1 MGKGERIG
9 EGLLISTN
17 TVPGIFISKKK
28 KKKRVKV
35 RKKCNTCTCWLT
47 VLNNNTGLD

>member
-28 KKKRVKV
+28 KKKESRLEKSVTHAHV
-35 RKKCNTCTCWLT
+35 GSQC
-47 VLNNNTGLD
+47 

>member
-28 KKKRVKV
+28 KKESRLEKSVTHAHV
-35 RKKCNTCTCWLT
+35 GSQC
-47 VLNNNTGLD
+47 